1 VLGNKRRVAG
11 EQQQYWKNAWTCSDL
26 SSLENLDA
34 VNGIVCSETVRRR
47 MKLDFGLCALAAIDT
62 QPAAW
67 KGGKDP
73 AFGVEKEEKI
83 RNDRGTVCICLYKP
97 VLACIIL
104 YSLYISVFACIVCI
118 SMYIQ
123 YLLV

>member
-11 EQQQYWKNAWTCSDL
+11 EQQQYWRNAWTCSDL

-83 RNDRGTVCICLYKP
+83 RNDRAYTQPVYACISLYWP
-97 VLACIIL
+97 VLSCIACIYL
-104 YSLYISVFACIVCI
+104 YLHV
-118 SMYIQ
+118 
-123 YLLV
+123 